1 MQHAENHGQRT
12 SAPRAVQLTERQRT
26 VLTLIGEG
34 YSNQQIA
41 DQLGISENGVKGHV
55 ARLLA
60 KFQAPNRAG
69 LVRAAAGLAPNNSG
83 GELLQLLQSSLE
95 EVIGTTASGALI
107 ARAMKRAGLPRSGSS
122 AAPADLS
129 MAAVTAVVAALWP
142 LLIEMTGQVLVR
154 RLEERG
160 FHEGE
165 IALGEV
171 TTWKN

>member
-1 MQHAENHGQRT
+1 MQQSENHGQRT
-12 SAPRAVQLTERQRT
+12 DAPHAVQLTERQRA
-26 VLTLIGEG
+26 VLALIGEG
-34 YSNQQIA
+34 YSNRQIA
-41 DQLGISENGVKGHV
+41 DQMGISENGVKGHV

-69 LVRAAAGLAPNNSG
+69 LVRAASGGAPDNSG
-83 GELLQLLQSSLE
+83 GELLRLLQSSLE

-107 ARAMKRAGLPRSGSS
+107 ARAMKRAGVGGSGSS
-122 AAPADLS
+122 GAPANLS

-171 TTWKN
+171 ASWKN